1 MVMSSLL
8 VAKAHDGR
16 QRKPRGD
23 AYHHLGAGDHR
34 CQCRPCTAGLQ
45 SESAELTHRDPIMC
59 ASAGGIGAGRGATC
73 TTGSNQPECDRR
85 SCYGKHRDLG
95 VDFSAF
101 FGC

>member
-1 MVMSSLL
+1 M
-8 VAKAHDGR
+8 
-16 QRKPRGD
+16 
-23 AYHHLGAGDHR
+23 

-45 SESAELTHRDPIMC
+45 SESADLTHRDPIMC

>member
-23 AYHHLGAGDHR
+23 AYQSRCGR
-34 CQCRPCTAGLQ
+34 SPVCQCRPCTAGLQ

>member
-16 QRKPRGD
+16 QRK
-23 AYHHLGAGDHR
+23 
-34 CQCRPCTAGLQ
+34 

>member
-1 MVMSSLL
+1 M
-8 VAKAHDGR
+8 
-16 QRKPRGD
+16 
-23 AYHHLGAGDHR
+23 

-101 FGC
+101 SVVRCHRANGYCAVNGKDFAVGPGTAKGIGT